1 MMSLDDGRLIRIA
14 EELAMRIEPAAKV
27 LARHEV
33 TPAEYAV
40 LRTTP
45 AFRTHLREALSRWQS
60 PAMAPERIAAKA
72 VTLVESAL
80 PGMAGIIEDDKAPAA
95 ARVGAFGQ
103 IRALSGLGD
112 KDREAGRERE
122 KFVLNIVLGQG
133 ASGVTLEGSVLAPSL
148 PDLDPLR
155 AKGALDGGLGP
166 ADHSQSDA
174 DPVGRT
180 DADPVGRTEA
190 DAKRRTDG
198 RGSGGN
204 AT

>member
-60 PAMAPERIAAKA
+60 PPMAPERIAAKA

-112 KDREAGRERE
+112 KDRDAGRERE

-133 ASGVTLEGSVLAPSL
+133 ASGVTLEGRDWLR
-148 PDLDPLR
+148 PLVNAGPRPPARRKDR
-155 AKGALDGGLGP
+155 AGRGARA
-166 ADHSQSDA
+166 ADHCRVM
-174 DPVGRT
+174 DPAAGGRT
-180 DADPVGRTEA
+180 RST
-190 DAKRRTDG
+190 TS
-198 RGSGGN
+198 GSDR
-204 AT
+204 

>member
-14 EELAMRIEPAAKV
+14 EELAMRIEPAPKV

-40 LRTTP
+40 LRSTP

-112 KDREAGRERE
+112 KDRDAGRERE

-133 ASGVTLEGSVLAPSL
+133 ASPLTLEGAVADPAL
-148 PDLDPLR
+148 PD
-155 AKGALDGGLGP
+155 
-166 ADHSQSDA
+166 HSPS
-174 DPVGRT
+174 
-180 DADPVGRTEA
+180 
-190 DAKRRTDG
+190 DG
-198 RGSGGN
+198 RGSDR
-204 AT
+204 

>member
-1 MMSLDDGRLIRIA
+1 VLALDDGRLIRIA
-14 EELAMRIEPAAKV
+14 EELAMRIEPAPKV

-40 LRTTP
+40 LRSTP

-103 IRALSGLGD
+103 IRALSGQ
-112 KDREAGRERE
+112 
-122 KFVLNIVLGQG
+122 GQG
-133 ASGVTLEGSVLAPSL
+133 RGAREGEVRAQHRAGPRGEPPDAGGVGGGAPL
-148 PDLDPLR
+148 PAR
-155 AKGALDGGLGP
+155 
-166 ADHSQSDA
+166 
-174 DPVGRT
+174 
-180 DADPVGRTEA
+180 
-190 DAKRRTDG
+190 
-198 RGSGGN
+198 
-204 AT
+204 